1 MSEEGHQSV
10 DVFLTYLARE
20 APMFAKHVQ
29 ETAARHPVLF
39 NELAERMLTWAR
51 QVIGEGW
58 CETVAQGYVKLVIN
72 AHAAQAYYERHGR
85 YRFSSYDE
93 VLAQTYDAPEFMA
106 DYHWGNYAIAFAWEH
121 HLLLY
126 DFFLRQFL
134 AQVRE
139 TSPTGRLL
147 DLGCGSGIWSTLA
160 LSQLEGWHSTM
171 VDISATSVGLTRRT
185 LTCAGVDRRSDVR
198 QADALRFRGDAP
210 FDAGI
215 SCFLLEHLETPQQ
228 LLDNL
233 SAALGA
239 RRLAFVTTALTAGE
253 ISHIFEFR
261 RESEVVALAE
271 DAGFRVVASFS
282 SAPRGTPASAAFLP
296 RSMAL
301 VLQKRAGQYWLKNSR
316 SPRAGE
322 RGHQKKS
329 PGHN

>member
-1 MSEEGHQSV
+1 MMPEDGYPSV
-10 DVFLTYLARE
+10 DTFLTYLARE
-20 APMFAKHVQ
+20 APMCAKHVQ

-51 QVIGEGW
+51 QVLGEGW
-58 CETVAQGYVKLVIN
+58 CETVADGYLMFVTDAN
-72 AHAAQAYYERHGR
+72 RSQADYERSGR

-93 VLAQTYDAPEFMA
+93 VFAQTYDDPEFMTH
-106 DYHWGNYAIAFAWEH
+106 YHWGAYAITFAWEH

-126 DFFLRQFL
+126 DFFLRHFL
-134 AQVRE
+134 TPLRE
-139 TSPTGRLL
+139 TGPTGRLL

-160 LSQLEGWHSTM
+160 LSQLEGWHATM

-185 LTCAGVDRRSDVR
+185 LTCAGLDRRTDLR
-198 QADALRFRGDAP
+198 QSDALRFRGDAP

-233 SAALGA
+233 SASLGA

-253 ISHIFEFR
+253 IDHIFEFR

-271 DAGFRVVASFS
+271 QAVFRVVASFS
-282 SAPRGTPASAAFLP
+282 SAPRVTPARVVFTP

-301 VLQKRAGQYWLKNSR
+301 VLQKRAGQYW
-316 SPRAGE
+316 
-322 RGHQKKS
+322 
-329 PGHN
+329 